1 MLRETST
8 SLGGTSMSKK
18 SRMGLAIL
26 IVIVAFGYL
35 IYTGMS
41 KASHYYLTVTEVM
54 AETAKYETSSVK
66 INGDVVP
73 GSISWNPSEVLLTFE
88 VTDGDQQVLVE
99 YIGAKPD
106 NLEGGSPVILTGRLD
121 ADGSTFLATEILTQC
136 PSKYEGEEITTAQGN
151 SNLLMGVGF
160 LAVVG
165 LGFAA
170 YFLLVPKKTW

>member
-1 MLRETST
+1 
-8 SLGGTSMSKK
+8 MSKK

-73 GSISWNPSEVLLTFE
+73 GSISWNPSEVLLSFE

-121 ADGSTFLATEILTQC
+121 ADGSTFLARYLPSAPASMRGRKSLRPKVTLT
-136 PSKYEGEEITTAQGN
+136 
-151 SNLLMGVGF
+151 F
-160 LAVVG
+160 LWVSDS
-165 LGFAA
+165 
-170 YFLLVPKKTW
+170 